1 MAAGGGGG
9 WLGGEAGGGKRFGL
23 GWAGLL
29 WAGAGAGAALWLGGG
44 LFGAWA
50 GAGATLKRK
59 LVYLKMERLFSN
71 RKKNEL
77 PDANNNKQF
86 HLFLS

>member
-1 MAAGGGGG
+1 MG
-9 WLGGEAGGGKRFGL
+9 WAGL
-23 GWAGLL
+23 GWAGL
-29 WAGAGAGAALWLGGG
+29 GLGLGR
-44 LFGAWA
+44 FGTWA

-77 PDANNNKQF
+77 PDANSNKQF
-86 HLFLS
+86 LFISFLRV